1 MLAEREG
8 WIERDERMNAPDE
21 RRKRGYVKRGEEEV
35 VERRNVMLEICTV
48 ELESDVLIRNI
59 DWSDEYDDIMGET
72 VLCVLSTPLPLTM

>member
-1 MLAEREG
+1 M
-8 WIERDERMNAPDE
+8 
-21 RRKRGYVKRGEEEV
+21 V